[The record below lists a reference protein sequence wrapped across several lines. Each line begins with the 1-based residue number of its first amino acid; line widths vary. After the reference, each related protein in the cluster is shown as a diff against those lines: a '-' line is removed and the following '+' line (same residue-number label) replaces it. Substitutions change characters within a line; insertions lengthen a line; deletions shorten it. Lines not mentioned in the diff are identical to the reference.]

1 MRDLLL
7 NTKEDLNES
16 QNSFSRHSGVG
27 QNLVKTIVY
36 WMLVFTSMTIKI
48 LNQSFP
54 NLKGRSQD
62 LSPSVRDDKMR
73 FRIKMTSQVIWR
85 LKNICSEQK

>member
-1 MRDLLL
+1 MELLPRGLTL
-7 NTKEDLNES
+7 NNQTKEGLNKL
-16 QNSFSRHSGVG
+16 QNLFSRHSGTGLRHTSTGSG

-54 NLKGRSQD
+54 N
-62 LSPSVRDDKMR
+62 
-73 FRIKMTSQVIWR
+73 
-85 LKNICSEQK
+85 